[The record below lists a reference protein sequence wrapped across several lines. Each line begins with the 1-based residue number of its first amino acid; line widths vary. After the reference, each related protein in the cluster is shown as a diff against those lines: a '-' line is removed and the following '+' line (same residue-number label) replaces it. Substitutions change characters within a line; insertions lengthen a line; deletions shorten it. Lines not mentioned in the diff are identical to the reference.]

1 MAARPRTRQRQPKAL
16 SHRRRA
22 TVPAPLPSGCSAP
35 VSGDSGLAGCL
46 LGLPCRLPPSR
57 AAWPPCPGGFC
68 ATVAAWRCLD
78 CRPVQASIPLHHSRS
93 PSRALCVHAAAAARR
108 RRPWASLR
116 GSMACPATEVSCSPS
131 WALMAQLCHFFFV
144 FFLACTSLCFI
155 ELSDGIDR
163 TQESVL
169 QFFTDTDIYTLVYT
183 FSV

>member
-1 MAARPRTRQRQPKAL
+1 MALIGAARQGKAWQRGRARQRQPEAL
-16 SHRRRA
+16 SHRRRGRA

-35 VSGDSGLAGCL
+35 VSGLAGCL

-131 WALMAQLCHFFFV
+131 WAHVSA
-144 FFLACTSLCFI
+144 FI
-155 ELSDGIDR
+155 ELAMIVHRNLYKLSL
-163 TQESVL
+163 TQ
-169 QFFTDTDIYTLVYT
+169 TVY
-183 FSV
+183 VVG